1 MYMYI
6 LYMYTEDG
14 TFSQLTFAFST
25 STIETLQKGV
35 KNMFRVNNKNTK
47 RRH

>member
-1 MYMYI
+1 MYI

-25 STIETLQKGV
+25 STLETLQKGV